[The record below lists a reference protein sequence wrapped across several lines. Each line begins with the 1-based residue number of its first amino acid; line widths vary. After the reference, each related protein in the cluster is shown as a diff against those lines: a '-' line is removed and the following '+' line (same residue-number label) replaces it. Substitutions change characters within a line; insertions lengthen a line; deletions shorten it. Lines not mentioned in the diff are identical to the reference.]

1 MIADEGDDKAAS
13 GGGSGTLLG
22 GVVGNEDR
30 QLYMA

>member
-1 MIADEGDDKAAS
+1 MIADEGDGRAAS

-30 QLYMA
+30 RLCVA